1 MAKKSFFAGLT
12 GSDVVPKK
20 TEDKSQ
26 AAAPAPKL
34 HPPVDDDLSEFS
46 TNIALYEGLLKDAEA
61 AGDTIMV
68 EAYRKLIAEEKAKRD
83 AAAAAKAKAEA
94 EAKAKEKAAAE
105 ARAKAE
111 AEKAKAKAE
120 AEAKARAE
128 AAAKAKAKAE
138 AEKAAA
144 LKEASSLKAML
155 DANLA
160 TPEKAKALV
169 KALMANPNGYAAV
182 LDFFAEA

>member
-20 TEDKSQ
+20 TTEDKPQ
-26 AAAPAPKL
+26 AAAPAPEL

-46 TNIALYEGLLKDAEA
+46 ANIALYEGLLKDAEA

-105 ARAKAE
+105 AR
-111 AEKAKAKAE
+111 AKAE